1 MKIDIQLVSN
11 LLNNFLL
18 IIKGDL
24 LWSKPSNYALKTNG
38 KTRIKYYEKHQQFTS
53 IKTNFD
59 ENSVT
64 SIFRYTKQL
73 SFNNRKNMFEMKMST
88 F

>member
-24 LWSKPSNYALKTNG
+24 LWSKPSNYALKLTNR

-64 SIFRYTKQL
+64 SIFRHTKQL
-73 SFNNRKNMFEMKMST
+73 SFNNSLE
-88 F
+88 